1 VRVTG
6 FDTPYPYAQDRA
18 YLPGPDRILH
28 AVQQVLD
35 Y

>member
-1 VRVTG
+1 MRVTG

-18 YLPGPDRILH
+18 YLPGLNRILYG
-28 AVQQVLD
+28 VQQVLD